1 MSIFPRSLTD
11 RLAERYEDLRQQAQG
26 GIGDRAG
33 MVVLLRQGMRAW
45 MEAWARWITSD
56 PSHTQ
61 TAGGRETPPDV
72 LPSMLR
78 AEITLLL
85 AGMALCG
92 EPLRSS
98 GTTAAR
104 GLFPRMERI
113 AT

>member
-1 MSIFPRSLTD
+1 VSALPRSLTD

-45 MEAWARWITSD
+45 MEAWERWITSE
-56 PSHTQ
+56 PSRTQ
-61 TAGGRETPPDV
+61 TITDRDTSPEV

-85 AGMALCG
+85 AGMALCR
-92 EPLRSS
+92 EPFRRS
-98 GTTAAR
+98 GTTA
-104 GLFPRMERI
+104 GQG
-113 AT
+113 